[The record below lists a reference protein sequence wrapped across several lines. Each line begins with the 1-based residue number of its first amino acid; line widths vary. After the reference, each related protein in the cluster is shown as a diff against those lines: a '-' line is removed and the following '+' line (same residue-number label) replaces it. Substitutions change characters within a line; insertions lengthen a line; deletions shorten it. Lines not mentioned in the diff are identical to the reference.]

1 MFLFPKRVNDEKRHR
16 NRDAR
21 VSHIKRRPRVGV
33 SNVQIEK
40 EKIDYVSVQEA
51 IGQIPQNPGEQ

>member
-1 MFLFPKRVNDEKRHR
+1 MNDEKRHR
-16 NRDAR
+16 NRDAG

-51 IGQIPQNPGEQ
+51 ISQIPQNPGEQQRK